1 MQGDLAIGF
10 SKRYNNIEM
19 NDMSGLRERVS
30 SRVIGRRPEISLILA
45 ALTTGRHVLL
55 EGPPGTSKS
64 TILRTIAEE
73 MGMPFHFITANSGL
87 TSTKLLGHFDP
98 ARALADGYKPEYFEY
113 GPLTQAMREGALL
126 YIEEF
131 NRLPDETT
139 NVFITAI
146 SEGEVV
152 IPHLDSVKADPAF
165 RIIAAMNPYDE
176 VGTSL
181 VSRALRDR
189 FCSLKMG
196 YQSKEEETEIVRLR
210 TGSKDETLVET
221 AVEIARRTRQHE
233 EVRMGASVR
242 GAIDMVL
249 IAGEL
254 LANPPGAQ
262 EQADRLLL
270 DSAIMA
276 MRDKIWPLETSEYTS
291 EEIITQIW
299 RALHAE
305 QASQEMGWPPGF
317 PEGERPKKARG
328 PA

>member
-1 MQGDLAIGF
+1 MCD
-10 SKRYNNIEM
+10 
-19 NDMSGLRERVS
+19 LREKVS
-30 SRVIGRRPEISLILA
+30 AKIVGRGREISLILT

-73 MGMPFHFITANSGL
+73 MGVPFLFITANSGL

-98 ARALADGYKPEYFEY
+98 ARALAEGYKPEYFEY
-113 GPLTQAMREGALL
+113 GPLTRAMREGALL

-146 SEGEVV
+146 SEREVV
-152 IPHLDSVKADPAF
+152 VPNLESIKALPAF
-165 RIIAAMNPYDE
+165 RIVAAMNPYDE

-189 FCSLKMG
+189 FCSLKME
-196 YQSKEEETEIVRLR
+196 YQSKEEEMEIVRLR
-210 TGSKDETLVET
+210 TGGGNQDLVET
-221 AVEIARRTRQHE
+221 AVEIARRTRHHD
-233 EVRMGASVR
+233 EVRMGASIR

-249 IAGEL
+249 IGSEL
-254 LANPPGAQ
+254 VSNPPNTQG
-262 EQADRLLL
+262 QADPLLL
-270 DSAIMA
+270 DAAIMA
-276 MRDKIWPLETSEYTS
+276 MRDKVWLLETSEYAAEDIVT
-291 EEIITQIW
+291 EIWETL
-299 RALHAE
+299 RAERAGQTVEGL
-305 QASQEMGWPPGF
+305 PGF
-317 PEGERPKKARG
+317 GEGEGQKKVRG